1 MAKMNK
7 TLKEIL
13 DGADATEDEI
23 LDKIL
28 EVKDYINKLRETEKQ
43 LQQKLFEKVQKPI
56 DGKPVWIGD
65 LAKVVWR
72 TDAKI
77 SQKVAKIWLDRNP
90 ELAKRIF
97 SMSLKPKI
105 SEISRIDRTIISNP
119 DKVPE
124 WAEDFEKI
132 KQDITFEEKQILEI
146 VKQDEIEEE

>member
-13 DGADATEDEI
+13 DGADATEDEL

-28 EVKDYINKLRETEKQ
+28 EIKDYEKKLKITRQQ
-43 LQQKLFEKVQKPI
+43 LEQKLFEKVQKSP

-65 LAKVVWR
+65 LAKVVWK

-77 SQKVAKIWLDRNP
+77 SQKIAKIWLDRNP

-105 SEISRIDRTIISNP
+105 SEISKIDRTIISNP

-124 WAEDFEKI
+124 WAKDFEKL
-132 KQDITFEEKQILEI
+132 KKDITFEEKKVLEI
-146 VKQDEIEEE
+146 VKQEETEEE